1 MGTQEIFSLLKIQYL
16 LSILSSHDC
25 IQHPISQRDLI
36 PCMISQGIALRL
48 VEKGKNRYLLYLGE
62 LEPRE
67 VNLEQKKLI
76 LKLLGKENTK
86 LEEEKCS
93 IS

>member
-1 MGTQEIFSLLKIQYL
+1 
-16 LSILSSHDC
+16 
-25 IQHPISQRDLI
+25 
-36 PCMISQGIALRL
+36 L

-76 LKLLGKENTK
+76 LKLFGKENT
-86 LEEEKCS
+86 EAEQEKCS